1 MVGRCKGSQ
10 FVSIGSH
17 RFREPETTGKLV
29 GKEWIITGDPF
40 VLMRLQAMFPLATRR
55 ADDKAVCITA
65 TPEHSRDLLWFK
77 QRHPILFDQE
87 RKLRSL
93 AAEYVLKQSRAKEI
107 LSEGYQP
114 KLVSFAKGE
123 APRWYQ
129 QIAADLFRSVS
140 SLLLAD
146 ELGLGKTVSA
156 ITALADPGLRPAAV
170 IVPVHLQIQWRNQL
184 KRFLPSLAVHTIP
197 HTTPYPLENVFA
209 TCSGCGA
216 HLDLTKERWKCSIC
230 RTPIDKKLS
239 TRPPDVTIISYSKMT
254 NWARVLARNCVTM
267 ICDEAHELRTGA
279 KTDRW
284 KAVHTLAKAVRYRL
298 AMSATPIYNLGGET
312 FNVIECVSPGFLG
325 PKDLFQEQW
334 CGYASSSKE
343 PELLDPEALRS
354 FLVQSKLMLRRSAKE
369 VGIPVH
375 DCEIIHQTV
384 EADASTFSNATTG
397 AEELARAILNDHNR
411 NRGQDTMEL
420 DRLIRQ
426 ATGLAKVPAV
436 VAFVEMLCEQGEQV
450 VVFAWHRAVHDL
462 LAERLAK
469 WKPVFYTGTENSTQ
483 KAAAVEKFQRGEAR
497 VIVVSLRSGQGLD
510 GLQFASCTAVVAE
523 LDWTW
528 AVFKQNV
535 GRIARDG
542 QTRPCKAYCLVSDF
556 GSDPIVSQALGL
568 KKDQLNGLLGERQI
582 APTKAF
588 DSAAAIRQLAV
599 DYLRK
604 KQLA

>member
-1 MVGRCKGSQ
+1 M
-10 FVSIGSH
+10 SIGSL
-17 RFREPETTGKLV
+17 RFNTPETTCRLV

-40 VLMRLQAMFPLATRR
+40 VLMRLQAVFPLATRR

-77 QRHPILFDQE
+77 QRHPFTIDQE

-93 AAEYVLKQSRAKEI
+93 AAEYILKQAKANDI
-107 LSEGYQP
+107 LSETYSP

-129 QIAADLFRSVS
+129 QIAADLFTSVS

-156 ITALADPGLRPAAV
+156 ITALANPALRPAVV
-170 IVPVHLQIQWRNQL
+170 IVPVHLQIQWKNQI

-197 HTTPYPLENVFA
+197 HTKAYDLNNIFC
-209 TCSGCGA
+209 TCSSCGA
-216 HLDLTKERWKCSIC
+216 NLDTTKERWRCSIC
-230 RTPIDKKLS
+230 NAPLDKKAK
-239 TRPPDVTIISYSKMT
+239 TRHPDVTIISYTKVAH
-254 NWARVLARNCVTM
+254 WFRVLGRTCVTM
-267 ICDEAHELRTGA
+267 ICDEAHELRSGN

-284 KAVHTLAKAVRYRL
+284 TAVHSIAKAVRYRL

-312 FNVIECVSPGFLG
+312 YNIIECVSPGFLG
-325 PKDLFQEQW
+325 PKDTFREQW
-334 CGYASSSKE
+334 CGYSSATKE
-343 PELLDPEALRS
+343 PELKDPDALGA
-354 FLVQSKLMLRRSAKE
+354 FLTASKLMLRRSAKE

-384 EADASTFSNATTG
+384 EADMAVFNQATTG
-397 AEELARAILNDHNR
+397 AEELAKSILNNR
-411 NRGQDTMEL
+411 NRSRGQDSMEL
-420 DRLIRQ
+420 DSLLRQ

-436 VAFVEMLCEQGEQV
+436 VAFVEMLCEQGEAV

-469 WKPVFYTGTENSTQ
+469 WKPVFYTGTESPIQ
-483 KAAAVEKFQRGEAR
+483 KAAAVEKFQRGEAK

-510 GLQFASCTAVVAE
+510 GLQFASCTAVIAE

-568 KKDQLNGLLGERQI
+568 KKDQLNGLLGERQVG
-582 APTKAF
+582 PVKAF
-588 DSAAAIRQLAV
+588 DSATAIKQLATE
-599 DYLRK
+599 YLRK
-604 KQLA
+604 KHLA